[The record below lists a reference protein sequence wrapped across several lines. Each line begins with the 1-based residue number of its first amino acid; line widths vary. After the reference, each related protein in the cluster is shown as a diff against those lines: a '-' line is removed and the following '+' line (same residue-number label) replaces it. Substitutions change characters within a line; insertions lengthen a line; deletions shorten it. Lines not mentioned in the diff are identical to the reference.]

1 MPLAT
6 VVMKCPSGTAPD
18 LRPGSQKGQTRP
30 RPPDALALEQNFES
44 TEPHSAVETPP
55 EVTHYP
61 PPASLA
67 LLQPSPSSKSGPR
80 ISPWLLRKG
89 PHMYLVQVV
98 GSQAP
103 LLLNGEPVGPKRT
116 KVLAGSQVPG
126 NSLAQEAPAAPQG
139 PWTRFQ
145 PKPGILSPPGLSPP
159 GCSSLIPRVP
169 LHVPDCT
176 HSSLRPVLDT
186 PVLTST
192 ASPSGPSKFS
202 PPLEAVLSQPA
213 LREGGIKACGWRG

>member
-6 VVMKCPSGTAPD
+6 VVMKCPSGTTPH

-44 TEPHSAVETPP
+44 TEHSAVETPP

-103 LLLNGEPVGPKRT
+103 LLLNGEPVGPKGT

-145 PKPGILSPPGLSPP
+145 PKPGILSPPGLSPQSAQASSP
-159 GCSSLIPRVP
+159 GCL
-169 LHVPDCT
+169 CT
-176 HSSLRPVLDT
+176 CP
-186 PVLTST
+186 T
-192 ASPSGPSKFS
+192 AHTH
-202 PPLEAVLSQPA
+202 LCALS
-213 LREGGIKACGWRG
+213 